1 MTGTGWRT
9 YLSTL
14 YDDTKLRTICSRVI
28 TIAQQTQHSTTA
40 YSSCLG
46 GRGYGVFG
54 RVVCKNRI
62 VFLIC
67 FLFKMDHE
75 IE

>member
-46 GRGYGVFG
+46 GYGGFG
-54 RVVCKNRI
+54 RVVGIERLCVAKTG
-62 VFLIC
+62 
-67 FLFKMDHE
+67 LFS
-75 IE
+75 